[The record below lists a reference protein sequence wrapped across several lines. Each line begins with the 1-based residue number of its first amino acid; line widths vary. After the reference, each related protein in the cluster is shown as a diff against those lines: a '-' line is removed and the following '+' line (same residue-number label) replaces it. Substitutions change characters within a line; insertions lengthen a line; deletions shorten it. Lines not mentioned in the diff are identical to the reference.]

1 MSIQSAL
8 NFIQYIRSNAAAR
21 EAILALGYDA
31 TLASLVEQGASAGFN
46 FTAQDLARAH
56 GLDWKM
62 RAQVYSSRA
71 DALSPV
77 NDAQK

>member
-8 NFIQYIRSNAAAR
+8 NYIQFVRTNAAAR
-21 EAILALGYDA
+21 EAILALGHDA
-31 TLASLVEQGASAGFN
+31 TLAAVVEQGAGAGFD
-46 FTAQDLARAH
+46 FSAQDLARAH

-71 DALSPV
+71 DASSPLK
-77 NDAQK
+77 DAQR

>member
-1 MSIQSAL
+1 MSIQAAL
-8 NFIQYIRSNAAAR
+8 NFIQYIRTNDAAR
-21 EAILALGYDA
+21 EAILALRYDA
-31 TLASLVEQGASAGFN
+31 TLATLVEQGASAGFH

-62 RAQVYSSRA
+62 RAQVYASRT

-77 NDAQK
+77 KDAQR